1 MNNLKFLK
9 DKMWWLNI
17 LVILMWS
24 CFKNQPPRSFLISWC
39 ITLWLRVW
47 HLRGKWYEVWRVWEK
62 VWLFQV
68 RLPFGNLQE
77 DIQVDVFCALYL
89 GICFSWIIFTVGFW
103 CQTIHKEILR
113 RFVTMMV
120 KSGLEKNILRFH
132 DGLQS
137 CYCPVPK
144 NLPRK
149 AELAW
154 QVSRYL
160 WRG

>member
-1 MNNLKFLK
+1 
-9 DKMWWLNI
+9 MWWLNI

-89 GICFSWIIFTVGFW
+89 GIFCFVFIGSYSIFRQIVSFAYFFLCSNFHGYVNSKTVTLLVCQAFVARTANIFMLLWWAVILWIIRYKT
-103 CQTIHKEILR
+103 HLNNP
-113 RFVTMMV
+113 V
-120 KSGLEKNILRFH
+120 KVL
-132 DGLQS
+132 
-137 CYCPVPK
+137 
-144 NLPRK
+144 
-149 AELAW
+149 
-154 QVSRYL
+154 
-160 WRG
+160 